1 MQKQRLEWGIFMKK
15 LVAVLA
21 GLLLGASLMVTAVG
35 CGNNNAADL
44 KAEDVVAQ
52 VQENMNEMK
61 AISMNMNIGL
71 DITNNMASED
81 NQIALAANVDL
92 TTKQDP
98 LQIHMSADV
107 SGMGTQSAKS
117 EVYIVPENDGYVGY
131 MGVTDEEEK
140 TQWLK
145 KTVSEE
151 DCKELEQAMKEQLE
165 QSDGKSVLDTVTLM
179 NKALTMK
186 VTGRET
192 VNNVGAIV
200 IESELKMDDFLALVQ
215 NANLDSMIGSALED
229 AETTKALYDGV
240 TVPFT
245 LYVDEEKMVLTRC
258 TMDLAKPLKQII
270 QNVMNSYMISSDA
283 QTEGL
288 DVSSI
293 NLDAL
298 LTINKAELVI
308 DIKGFNDTVK
318 DIIVPSDVKKN
329 AVESGEFDTDS
340 LPLLGDT
347 QTA

>member
-1 MQKQRLEWGIFMKK
+1 
-15 LVAVLA
+15 
-21 GLLLGASLMVTAVG
+21 
-35 CGNNNAADL
+35 
-44 KAEDVVAQ
+44 
-52 VQENMNEMK
+52 
-61 AISMNMNIGL
+61 
-71 DITNNMASED
+71 
-81 NQIALAANVDL
+81 
-92 TTKQDP
+92 
-98 LQIHMSADV
+98 
-107 SGMGTQSAKS
+107 
-117 EVYIVPENDGYVGY
+117 
-131 MGVTDEEEK
+131 
-140 TQWLK
+140 
-145 KTVSEE
+145 
-151 DCKELEQAMKEQLE
+151 
-165 QSDGKSVLDTVTLM
+165 
-179 NKALTMK
+179 
-186 VTGRET
+186 
-192 VNNVGAIV
+192 
-200 IESELKMDDFLALVQ
+200 
-215 NANLDSMIGSALED
+215 MIGSALED